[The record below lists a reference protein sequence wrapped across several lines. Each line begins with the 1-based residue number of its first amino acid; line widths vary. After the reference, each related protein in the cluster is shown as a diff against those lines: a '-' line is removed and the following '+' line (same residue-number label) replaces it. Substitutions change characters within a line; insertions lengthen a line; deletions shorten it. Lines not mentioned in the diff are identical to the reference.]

1 MYGNTDGLIN
11 GECLSVLNWCC
22 AHTTSVVCDARLRK
36 DYLAPNVQ
44 NVTIRYVQALTYP
57 FVPCRH
63 LCMSVTTSTDRNEGG
78 TVWLTA
84 QQVAKRFGV
93 TVRAVRTW
101 GDNGDLPS
109 LLLPNGRRR
118 YPEKAIDEYFEENF
132 QDKGRQRASS
142 ANSPHISAELPG
154 QGRLPV

>member
-22 AHTTSVVCDARLRK
+22 THTTSVVCDARLRK

-44 NVTIRYVQALTYP
+44 NVTIRYVQALTCS

-78 TVWLTA
+78 
-84 QQVAKRFGV
+84 
-93 TVRAVRTW
+93 TW

-142 ANSPHISAELPG
+142 ANSQHISAELPG